1 MKDIKGT
8 KTEKNL
14 ETAFAGESMARN
26 KYDYYASQAKKGG
39 YVQISK
45 IFEENALNE
54 HQHAKLWFRYLH
66 GGKLPETVEALKD
79 AAAGEHYEWTEMYT
93 KMAEE
98 AREEGF
104 DEIADRF
111 EHVGYVEKEHEKRYL
126 ALLETIENGKVFKRD
141 SVVRWKC
148 NNCGY
153 IYEGEEAPKVCPA
166 CLHPQAHFEV
176 NVESYAQENSE
187 VLAKEW

>member
-1 MKDIKGT
+1 MKDLKGT

-14 ETAFAGESMARN
+14 MDAFAGESMARN
-26 KYDYYASQAKKGG
+26 KYDYYAAQAKKDG
-39 YVQISK
+39 YVQIQN
-45 IFEENALNE
+45 IFQETALNE

-66 GGKLPETVEALKD
+66 EGKIPSTEVNLKD
-79 AAAGEHYEWTEMYT
+79 AAAGENYEWTDMYKT
-93 KMAEE
+93 MAQE

-111 EHVGYVEKEHEKRYL
+111 EHVGEVEKEHEKRYL
-126 ALLETIENGKVFKRD
+126 ALLETVENGTVFKRD
-141 SVVRWKC
+141 TTVRWKC

-166 CLHPQAHFEV
+166 CLHPQAHFLV
-176 NVESYAQENSE
+176 AVESYAQDGSK
-187 VLAKEW
+187 VVDKA